1 MYDLDERTP
10 DGWGASIYSW
20 LDEQGNYT
28 NTVQMIDEL
37 GYRDVLAKTG
47 SKTLF
52 VADDEAYA
60 AFLPEQ
66 HLGCEKL

>member
-1 MYDLDERTP
+1 MSCSDYDLDERTP
-10 DGWGASIYSW
+10 DGWGSSIYSW
-20 LDEQGNYT
+20 LDDQGNYKI
-28 NTVQMIDEL
+28 TVQMTDEL

-60 AFLPEQ
+60 RFFSNNRW
-66 HLGCEKL
+66 